1 MSCIENCRV
10 KTFLVDRTAMAAK
23 LAALKTAI
31 RLTPLDNEQQQNFGG
46 TEVFSTLFH
55 AQPVTFRL
63 AMSWQ

>member
-1 MSCIENCRV
+1 
-10 KTFLVDRTAMAAK
+10 MAAK
-23 LAALKTAI
+23 LAALKAAI